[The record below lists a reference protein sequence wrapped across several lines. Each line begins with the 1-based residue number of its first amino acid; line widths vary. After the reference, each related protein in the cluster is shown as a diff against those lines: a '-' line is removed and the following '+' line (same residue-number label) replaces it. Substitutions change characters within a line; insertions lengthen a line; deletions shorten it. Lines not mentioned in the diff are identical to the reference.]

1 MKLRYKRTR
10 LWVDPRFQTSLML
23 RMVFYLFLYA
33 ISVLH
38 IGFCFEVITELG
50 NQGPRRGIGELYVQY
65 LLQQRSLLIALIVT
79 APMTLYDLLKFSNRI
94 AGPLFRCRRV
104 MLEMASGKTV
114 APFEPRKRDFM
125 GELFQAFNALITAW
139 NARVGSEQ
147 KAGSPQKNGVVEVY
161 QPPVPVG

>member
-1 MKLRYKRTR
+1 
-10 LWVDPRFQTSLML
+10 
-23 RMVFYLFLYA
+23 
-33 ISVLH
+33 
-38 IGFCFEVITELG
+38 
-50 NQGPRRGIGELYVQY
+50 
-65 LLQQRSLLIALIVT
+65 
-79 APMTLYDLLKFSNRI
+79 
-94 AGPLFRCRRV
+94 